1 MNIPNTT
8 KPRVVIIGA
17 GFAGLSIAKKLK
29 NKGLQVVLIDK
40 HNYHNFQPLLYQVAT
55 GGLEAGSIAYPIR
68 KVIQGYTDFYFRM
81 TSVKEID
88 TKSQKIISEIGDLN
102 YDYLVLATGSK
113 TNFFGNKEIER
124 NAMSMKTIPQ
134 SLNIRSLI
142 LENFEQA
149 VLLKDEAEKNSLI
162 NFVLVGAGPTGV
174 ELAGALAEMKKAIL
188 QKDYPDLDITKMQ
201 INLVQSG
208 DRILNTM
215 SEASSADAQKFL
227 ENLGVT
233 IWKNVRVTN
242 YDGKTVTT
250 NSDLTFDTAT
260 VIWTAGVQGAPISG
274 LNVAALIEK
283 VERIRVNEYN
293 QVKGYE
299 NIFAIGDIASMETKL
314 YPQGHP
320 MMAQPALQQGE
331 LLGKNLIKLIN
342 KKAMKPFEYNDKGSM
357 ATIGRNLAVVDLP
370 KYHFSGIFAWF
381 VWMLVH
387 LYSLIGFK
395 NKAVVFLNWVY
406 NYIRFDREGRLI
418 IRPFKKK
425 VFTTFTSDEV

>member
-1 MNIPNTT
+1 MNIPQSIN
-8 KPRVVIIGA
+8 PRVVIIGA

-29 NKGLQVVLIDK
+29 NKNLQVVLIDK
-40 HNYHNFQPLLYQVAT
+40 HNYHTFQPLLYQVAT

-68 KVIQGYTDFYFRM
+68 KVIQEYKDFYFRL

-88 TKSQKIISEIGDLN
+88 TINNKIISEIGDLQ

-124 NAMSMKTIPQ
+124 NSMSMKTIPQ

-149 VLLKDEAEKNSLI
+149 VLTTDQSEKNALI

-188 QKDYPDLDITKMQ
+188 QKDYPDLDINKME
-201 INLVQSG
+201 INLIQSG
-208 DRILNTM
+208 DRVLNTM
-215 SEASSADAQKFL
+215 SEKSSIEAQKFL

-233 IWKNVRVTN
+233 VHKNVRVTN

-250 NSDLTFDTAT
+250 NSSLTFETAT
-260 VIWTAGVQGAPISG
+260 VIWTAGVQGANIPG
-274 LNVAALIEK
+274 LNATALVEK
-283 VERIRVNEYN
+283 VDRIRVNQYSQVVGYN
-293 QVKGYE
+293 T
-299 NIFAIGDIASMETKL
+299 IFAIGDIATMETIK

-320 MMAQPALQQGE
+320 MMAQPALQQGD
-331 LLGKNLIKLIN
+331 LLGKNIVKLIQN
-342 KKAMKPFEYNDKGSM
+342 KPMKPFEYNDKGSM

-370 KYHFSGIFAWF
+370 NYHFSGIFAWF
-381 VWMLVH
+381 VWMFVH
-387 LYSLIGFK
+387 LFSLIGFK

-425 VFTTFTSDEV
+425 SFTTFTSDEV